1 MVAIFRRMVY
11 LISPGYF
18 QTKCVTMIGFMVH
31 EVTIF
36 QERQAMASAKEIFR
50 LVDQKEIYKKNVS
63 FGY

>member
-1 MVAIFRRMVY
+1 
-11 LISPGYF
+11 
-18 QTKCVTMIGFMVH
+18 MVH

-50 LVDQKEIYKKNVS
+50 LMGQKEIYKKNVS